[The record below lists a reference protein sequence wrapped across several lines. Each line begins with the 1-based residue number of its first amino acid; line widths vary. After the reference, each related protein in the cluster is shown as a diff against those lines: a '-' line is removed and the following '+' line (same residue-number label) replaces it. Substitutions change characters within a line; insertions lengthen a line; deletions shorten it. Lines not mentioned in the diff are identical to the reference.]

1 VVVDKKLSLLFI
13 ADGRSPITEN
23 WLRYLVNDGHSVHL
37 VSTYPCTSDLN
48 LASLHILPVAFGEMA
63 GEDPK
68 NNQLAGTRRSGI
80 SRSLLRNALPVGA
93 RTRLRQ
99 WLGPTSLKKVIPK
112 LKRLFQEIQPELVHA
127 LRIPYEGMLAALA
140 SLPVPLIL
148 SVWGND
154 FTLHAGS
161 SPLNRRYT
169 RLALQQAAGLHV
181 DCYRDLRLALE
192 WGYPKTGPS
201 MVVPTAGGIQTDV
214 FYPTVGERPPVIINP
229 RGFRSYVNNETFF
242 QSIPL
247 VLARH
252 PEAVFLCPAMQAEA
266 QAWKWISR
274 LNIEGSVS
282 LLPRQNRSQMANLF
296 RSSQVVVS
304 PTTHD
309 GTPNTLL
316 EAMACGCF
324 PVVGDLESLREWF
337 LPGVNGFLVN
347 SSDVHALA
355 DAVNQALENH
365 SLRESAAEH
374 NVHLVSERAE
384 YQRVMAGAVDF
395 YRAVVA

>member
-1 VVVDKKLSLLFI
+1 VVDKKFSLLFI

-68 NNQLAGTRRSGI
+68 NKQLAGTRRSGI
-80 SRSLLRNALPVGA
+80 SPSLLRNALPVGA

-201 MVVPTAGGIQTDV
+201 IVVPTAGGIQTDV

-296 RSSQVVVS
+296 RNSQVIVS

-309 GTPNTLL
+309 GTPNSLL

-347 SSDVHALA
+347 SSDAHALA
-355 DAVNQALENH
+355 YAVNQALENH

>member
-1 VVVDKKLSLLFI
+1 VVNKKLRLLFI
-13 ADGRSPITEN
+13 ADGRSPITKN

-48 LASLHILPVAFGEMA
+48 LTSQHILPVAFGEMA
-63 GEDPK
+63 GEDAK
-68 NNQLAGTRRSGI
+68 NNRLAGTSRSGI

-93 RTRLRQ
+93 RTRMRQ
-99 WLGPTSLKKVIPK
+99 WLGPISLGKVIPE
-112 LKRLFQEIQPELVHA
+112 LKRLFQEIQPQLVHA

-161 SPLNRRYT
+161 SPLTRRYT
-169 RLALQQAAGLHV
+169 RLALQKAAGLHI

-214 FYPTVGERPPVIINP
+214 FYPAVGESPPAIINP
-229 RGFRSYVNNETFF
+229 RGFRAYVNNETFF

-252 PEAVFLCPAMQAEA
+252 PEAVFLCPAMQAESRA
-266 QAWKWISR
+266 RKWISR
-274 LNIEGSVS
+274 LNIEGSVN
-282 LLPRQNRSQMANLF
+282 LLSRQNRSQMANLF
-296 RSSQVVVS
+296 RSSQVIVS

-324 PVVGDLESLREWF
+324 PVVGDLESLREWI
-337 LPGVNGFLVN
+337 LPGVNGFLV
-347 SSDVHALA
+347 DPADARALA
-355 DAVNQALENH
+355 EAINQALENH
-365 SLRESAAEH
+365 SLRNRAAEY
-374 NVHLVSERAE
+374 NVRLISERAE
-384 YQRVMAGAVDF
+384 YNRVMAGAVDF
-395 YRAVVA
+395 YRKTVA